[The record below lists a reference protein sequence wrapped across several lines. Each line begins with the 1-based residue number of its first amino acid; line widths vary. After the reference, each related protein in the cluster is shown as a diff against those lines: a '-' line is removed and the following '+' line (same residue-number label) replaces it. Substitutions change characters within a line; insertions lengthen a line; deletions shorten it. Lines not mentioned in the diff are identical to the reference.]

1 MKEVSFSVPVSGVV
15 RINGDSITII
25 VNKAETN
32 ISLTP
37 ETRKGKHISLEPGQT
52 LYDII
57 LEVAREVVRKKGFN
71 RFSAPE
77 LYQEAL
83 DKYPE
88 LKRNSFITRVI
99 ACTPNHSSYKHY
111 ISKRDYLSYL
121 GPGVYTL
128 NDQYKEKQDL
138 FQNVNV
144 QKVKTKE
151 ETG

>member
-1 MKEVSFSVPVSGVV
+1 MKEIPFSVPVSGVV

-37 ETRKGKHISLEPGQT
+37 ENQKGKHISLEPGQT
-52 LYDII
+52 LYDVI

-83 DKYPE
+83 VKYPE

-111 ISKRDYLSYL
+111 VSKRDYLSYI
-121 GPGVYTL
+121 GPGLYGL
-128 NDQYKEKQDL
+128 NDEYRLDRTSDKERNL
-138 FQNVNV
+138 FNV
-144 QKVKTKE
+144 
-151 ETG
+151 

>member
-1 MKEVSFSVPVSGVV
+1 MKEIPFSVPVSGVV
-15 RINGDSITII
+15 RINGNSITII

-37 ETRKGKHISLEPGQT
+37 ENQKGKHISLEPGQT
-52 LYDII
+52 LYDVI

-83 DKYPE
+83 VKYPE

-111 ISKRDYLSYL
+111 VSKRDYLSYI
-121 GPGVYTL
+121 GPGLYEL
-128 NDQYKEKQDL
+128 NDEYRLDRTSDKERNL
-138 FQNVNV
+138 FNV
-144 QKVKTKE
+144 
-151 ETG
+151 

>member
-37 ETRKGKHISLEPGQT
+37 ETQKGKHISSLEPGQT
-52 LYDII
+52 LYDVI

-83 DKYPE
+83 VKYPE

-111 ISKRDYLSYL
+111 VSKRDYLSYI
-121 GPGVYTL
+121 GPGLYEL
-128 NDQYKEKQDL
+128 NDEYRLDRTSDKERNL
-138 FQNVNV
+138 FNV
-144 QKVKTKE
+144 
-151 ETG
+151 

>member
-1 MKEVSFSVPVSGVV
+1 MKEVPFSIPVSGMV

-37 ETRKGKHISLEPGQT
+37 ETQKGKHICLEPGQT
-52 LYDII
+52 LYDVI
-57 LEVAREVVRKKGFN
+57 LGVAREVVRKKGFN

-99 ACTPNHSSYKHY
+99 ACTPDHSSYKHY
-111 ISKRDYLSYL
+111 TSKRDYFSHI
-121 GPGVYTL
+121 GPGLYKL
-128 NDQYKEKQDL
+128 NDEYRLDRASDKERNL
-138 FQNVNV
+138 FNV
-144 QKVKTKE
+144 
-151 ETG
+151 

>member
-1 MKEVSFSVPVSGVV
+1 MKEVPFSIPVSGIV

-37 ETRKGKHISLEPGQT
+37 ETQKGKHISLEPGQT
-52 LYDII
+52 LYDVI
-57 LEVAREVVRKKGFN
+57 LGVAREVVRKKGFN

-99 ACTPNHSSYKHY
+99 ACTPDHSSYKHY
-111 ISKRDYLSYL
+111 TSKRDYFSHI
-121 GPGVYTL
+121 GPGLYKL
-128 NDQYKEKQDL
+128 NDEYRLDRTSDKERNL
-138 FQNVNV
+138 FNV
-144 QKVKTKE
+144 
-151 ETG
+151 

>member
-1 MKEVSFSVPVSGVV
+1 MKEVPFSVPVSGVV

-32 ISLTP
+32 ISLAP
-37 ETRKGKHISLEPGQT
+37 ETQKGKHISLGPGQT
-52 LYDII
+52 LYDVI

-77 LYQEAL
+77 LYHEAL

-111 ISKRDYLSYL
+111 ISKRDYLSYI
-121 GPGVYTL
+121 GPGLYKL
-128 NDQYKEKQDL
+128 NDEYRVDRTSDRERNL
-138 FQNVNV
+138 FNV
-144 QKVKTKE
+144 
-151 ETG
+151 

>member
-1 MKEVSFSVPVSGVV
+1 MKEIPFSVPVSGVV
-15 RINGDSITII
+15 RINGNSITII

-37 ETRKGKHISLEPGQT
+37 ENQKGKHISLEPGQT

-57 LEVAREVVRKKGFN
+57 LGVAREVVRKKGFN

-99 ACTPNHSSYKHY
+99 ACTPDHSSYKHY
-111 ISKRDYLSYL
+111 TSKRDYLSYL
-121 GPGVYTL
+121 GPGIYTL
-128 NDQYKEKQDL
+128 NDQYTEKQDL

>member
-1 MKEVSFSVPVSGVV
+1 MKEVPFSVPVSGVV
-15 RINGDSITII
+15 RINGNSITII

-37 ETRKGKHISLEPGQT
+37 ETQKGKYISLEPGQT
-52 LYDII
+52 LYDVI

-83 DKYPE
+83 DKYPG
-88 LKRNSFITRVI
+88 LKRNSFITRII

-111 ISKRDYLSYL
+111 VSKRNYLSHI
-121 GPGVYTL
+121 GPGLYKL
-128 NDQYKEKQDL
+128 NDEYKLDRTSDRERNL
-138 FQNVNV
+138 LNV
-144 QKVKTKE
+144 
-151 ETG
+151 

>member
-1 MKEVSFSVPVSGVV
+1 MKEVPFSVPVSGVV

-37 ETRKGKHISLEPGQT
+37 ENQEGKHISSLEPGQT
-52 LYDII
+52 LYDVI
-57 LEVAREVVRKKGFN
+57 LEVAREVVRKKEFN

-83 DKYPE
+83 VKYPE
-88 LKRNSFITRVI
+88 LKRNSFITRII

-111 ISKRDYLSYL
+111 VSKRDYLSYI
-121 GPGVYTL
+121 GPGLYKL
-128 NDQYKEKQDL
+128 NDEYRLDRTSDREHNL
-138 FQNVNV
+138 FNV
-144 QKVKTKE
+144 
-151 ETG
+151 

>member
-1 MKEVSFSVPVSGVV
+1 MKEVPFSVPVSGVV
-15 RINGDSITII
+15 RISGDSITII

-37 ETRKGKHISLEPGQT
+37 ENQKGKHISLEPGQT
-52 LYDII
+52 LYDVI

-83 DKYPE
+83 VKYPE

-111 ISKRDYLSYL
+111 VSKRDYLSYI
-121 GPGVYTL
+121 GPGLYEL
-128 NDQYKEKQDL
+128 NDEYRLDRTSDKERNL
-138 FQNVNV
+138 FNV
-144 QKVKTKE
+144 
-151 ETG
+151 